1 MKITMG
7 MVIKIQEVSNMK
19 ALSKE
24 RRKGII
30 KYIKGRLIPARVA
43 RIEIQYGRLDKMSD
57 AMLLKVSKYASR

>member
-1 MKITMG
+1 
-7 MVIKIQEVSNMK
+7 MK